1 MPEPSLQPA
10 SCQSLIYILHSLSPS
25 FLPSSCLS
33 FSTYTFSNPLL
44 LLRILSFERYS
55 NTHIFQPFSDLAISA
70 LSYSLSVLL
79 FFCFVE
85 TQAFWQAST
94 TPFFSPS
101 LLVSLACPASFHVP
115 PFYRLPY
122 LNQFTFNCFLFYILI
137 FNIVNYNVL
146 QFLKCFRI
154 YIYVTLRVF

>member
-25 FLPSSCLS
+25 FLPSSGLS
-33 FSTYTFSNPLL
+33 FSTHTFSNPLL

-70 LSYSLSVLL
+70 LSYFLSVLHFSVLWRHKLSGKPLLLL
-79 FFCFVE
+79 FF
-85 TQAFWQAST
+85 
-94 TPFFSPS
+94 PS

-122 LNQFTFNCFLFYILI
+122 LNQFTINCFI
-137 FNIVNYNVL
+137 FMID
-146 QFLKCFRI
+146 
-154 YIYVTLRVF
+154 

>member
-33 FSTYTFSNPLL
+33 FSTHTFSNPLL

-70 LSYSLSVLL
+70 LSYFLSVLL
-79 FFCFVE
+79 FFFLFCGDTSFL
-85 TQAFWQAST
+85 ASLYYS
-94 TPFFSPS
+94 FFPPS

-122 LNQFTFNCFLFYILI
+122 LNQFTINCFI
-137 FNIVNYNVL
+137 FMID
-146 QFLKCFRI
+146 
-154 YIYVTLRVF
+154 